1 MLNVTKL
8 QFYETIWKQ
17 RKAHILCAFL
27 ANNKSGSEY
36 SFKSSIH
43 PTKEAVSTIAGVTR
57 SRGDVKCLGGLHLLC
72 IISVNIYTSLALE
85 AQPRCAQMLPKTW
98 QKLLQSWCEPLG
110 WGEGGKE
117 ETVNFHLVSD
127 FTTSLLRE

>member
-1 MLNVTKL
+1 MSGRVAFALHN
-8 QFYETIWKQ
+8 FYQ
-17 RKAHILCAFL
+17 HLHILGFG
-27 ANNKSGSEY
+27 GSTQVC
-36 SFKSSIH
+36 SN
-43 PTKEAVSTIAGVTR
+43 A
-57 SRGDVKCLGGLHLLC
+57 
-72 IISVNIYTSLALE
+72 
-85 AQPRCAQMLPKTW
+85 PKTW